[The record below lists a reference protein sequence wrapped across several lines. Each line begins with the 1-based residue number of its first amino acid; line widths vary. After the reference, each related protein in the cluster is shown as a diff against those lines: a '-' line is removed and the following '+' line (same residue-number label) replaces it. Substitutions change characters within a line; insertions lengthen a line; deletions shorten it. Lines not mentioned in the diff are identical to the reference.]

1 MDNPIATPRQRP
13 IRGGG
18 IVEEAASSATRVW
31 IYRSMVSPGRRVLH
45 RGRRCI
51 TTCRESRGGGRCIA
65 QGRESWGGSATTAMA
80 GRRIAEGGRGPRC
93 ACAGIRC
100 GARGGGGW
108 CYCKI
113 NSSRNRDSNGH
124 PPPIYLW
131 VKTLLGCGC
140 GEFYPPRVCQWVI
153 FSRIE

>member
-65 QGRESWGGSATTAMA
+65 QGRLSWGGSATTAMA

-100 GARGGGGW
+100 GARGGGG
-108 CYCKI
+108 
-113 NSSRNRDSNGH
+113 
-124 PPPIYLW
+124 
-131 VKTLLGCGC
+131 VVVLL
-140 GEFYPPRVCQWVI
+140 QN
-153 FSRIE
+153 